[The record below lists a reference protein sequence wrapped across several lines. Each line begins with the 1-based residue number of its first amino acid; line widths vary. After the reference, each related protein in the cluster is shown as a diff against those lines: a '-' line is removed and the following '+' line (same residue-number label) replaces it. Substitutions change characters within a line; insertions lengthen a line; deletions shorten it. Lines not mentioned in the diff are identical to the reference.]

1 MQLTFDEA
9 GYEVLLAHDFEEAT
23 AGARLGH
30 PDLICLDLG
39 LGRAGRDGFDVL
51 AALRHEPELAA
62 IPVVVV
68 SGSDQEVRSLAA
80 GARCYVAKPADA
92 DDLLAAVRDVLAGEV
107 GSALVVEDDPDTR
120 RLIATTLSEH
130 GIDVR
135 TAVNGRDA
143 LNSLVEAVP
152 SVILLDVMMPVMD
165 GFEVLEHLQRDPV
178 WKRVPVIILT
188 SKVLEPEETARLAR
202 LSDVILTKG
211 RGDTERV
218 VEAVLRAVR
227 GAKRRPVGALS

>member
-1 MQLTFDEA
+1 
-9 GYEVLLAHDFEEAT
+9 
-23 AGARLGH
+23 
-30 PDLICLDLG
+30 
-39 LGRAGRDGFDVL
+39 
-51 AALRHEPELAA
+51 
-62 IPVVVV
+62 
-68 SGSDQEVRSLAA
+68 
-80 GARCYVAKPADA
+80 
-92 DDLLAAVRDVLAGEV
+92 
-107 GSALVVEDDPDTR
+107 
-120 RLIATTLSEH
+120 
-130 GIDVR
+130 
-135 TAVNGRDA
+135 
-143 LNSLVEAVP
+143 
-152 SVILLDVMMPVMD
+152 MD